1 MHFFHTVHN
10 SSGRR
15 GRAESK
21 RASRSKQKHKYVTTR
36 SAQKQSNHK
45 LASKHAKVTTSL
57 HTQTLFDIN
66 LNTTQEMPKNSKSES
81 PFSSENA
88 PVQAPNENEVYRP
101 SLVHLRC
108 RGALRLTSTKH
119 DVICDGIS
127 SHLETIREYPPM
139 KPHAALHTFKNQTS
153 FYHPPGGDSDDSYQ
167 ASFGGEMEESGNTS
181 GRRIRNH
188 KTHAVPRKDKK
199 IDLPVVVDTKW
210 TEMKDNLQE
219 QTGVDLTKLDTTHSE
234 MTLYGTSSAYFLVLR
249 PYSEINKAIA
259 ESMKDETI
267 QTDEESKENENLH
280 EIKGILGQ
288 VQDDLLPIPPKSH
301 IYAVNPVN
309 ELGVAKRKVSSK
321 ENGLACTST
330 TVKLG
335 ILEIHM
341 ASLEK
346 VTEVGP
352 EEVKSRPNSVDDSS
366 PSSNRARPNSEI
378 DKGSKP
384 MVEEEEESSSS
395 IKLPLPSLQQMQKF
409 LKKVDHA
416 SEKIQ
421 NQMYQNANL
430 VKNELENDFVNRT
443 FRASQKVA
451 GSFEKNL
458 VRMKKTLEDTIKFL
472 SDVGKD

>member
-1 MHFFHTVHN
+1 M
-10 SSGRR
+10 S
-15 GRAESK
+15 
-21 RASRSKQKHKYVTTR
+21 
-36 SAQKQSNHK
+36 
-45 LASKHAKVTTSL
+45 
-57 HTQTLFDIN
+57 
-66 LNTTQEMPKNSKSES
+66 KNSKSE
-81 PFSSENA
+81 PLFSSENT
-88 PVQAPNENEVYRP
+88 PVQAPNENELYRP

-108 RGALRLTSTKH
+108 RGALRLTSAKH
-119 DVICDGIS
+119 NVICDGIS

-139 KPHAALHTFKNQTS
+139 KPRAALHTFKNQTS
-153 FYHPPGGDSDDSYQ
+153 FYHPPDGDSDDSYQ
-167 ASFGGEMEESGNTS
+167 ASFGGEKEESGHTND
-181 GRRIRNH
+181 RRIRNH
-188 KTHAVPRKDKK
+188 RTHAVPRQHKK

-210 TEMKDNLQE
+210 TEMKDTLQE

-249 PYSEINKAIA
+249 PYAEINKAIA
-259 ESMKDETI
+259 QSMKDETI
-267 QTDEESKENENLH
+267 KTDEVSKENEILH
-280 EIKGILGQ
+280 KVKGISAQ
-288 VQDDLLPIPPKSH
+288 AEDDLPIPPKSH

-352 EEVKSRPNSVDDSS
+352 EEEKSRSNSVDDSS
-366 PSSNRARPNSEI
+366 PSSSRARPKSETG
-378 DKGSKP
+378 KGSKP
-384 MVEEEEESSSS
+384 MVEEEEERSS
-395 IKLPLPSLQQMQKF
+395 IELPLPSLQQMKKF
-409 LKKVDHA
+409 LKKVDDA
-416 SEKIQ
+416 AEKIQ
-421 NQMYQNANL
+421 NQMYQNANF

-443 FRASQKVA
+443 FQASQKVA